1 MAGNP
6 GRGEPYLGE
15 INYKEVFKAIGATGY
30 TGYVG
35 LEYWPVVD
43 GMEESLAKVL
53 ELI

>member
-1 MAGNP
+1 VAGNP